1 MPRCLDK
8 ARQVGLIEIGP
19 VNEPRRARCHNP
31 GVSPDDSVVGCMGKV
46 IVATRGADGPGEV
59 LVKVRGGTEAY
70 LAWSEQPLGADTSV
84 IVFNSRGERTVDVM
98 QFDSDP

>member
-1 MPRCLDK
+1 
-8 ARQVGLIEIGP
+8 
-19 VNEPRRARCHNP
+19 
-31 GVSPDDSVVGCMGKV
+31 MGKV

-70 LAWSEQPLGADTSV
+70 LAWSEQPLSADTSV